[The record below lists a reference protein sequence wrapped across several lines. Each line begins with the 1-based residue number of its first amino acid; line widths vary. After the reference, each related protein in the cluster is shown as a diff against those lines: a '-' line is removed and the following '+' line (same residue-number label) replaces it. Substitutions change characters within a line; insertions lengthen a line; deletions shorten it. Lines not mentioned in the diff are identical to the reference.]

1 MDVCEAI
8 GELPVPLACELA
20 RALLRQRCAMKRI
33 LSKSRKIRR
42 QGFLGRLLGRADIAG
57 FVTGLENALMA
68 SRRLDA
74 VDEAAIHRL
83 MKLHK
88 VRTFK
93 QVDNATRDLVERL
106 ALTMRPD
113 DFGGQW
119 EQQLRSLAKRLK
131 VPDETVVQAIK
142 SAAKRLLRE
151 ACERGVVDGNVTS
164 QETQELISLR
174 QRVGLDEREHTAIFL
189 VAAQTYA
196 QQLFEQAM
204 ADGRLNPQEES
215 ELAGLAQAL
224 GVAFDY
230 DQVAH
235 KAIENARKRWQI
247 EHGVLS
253 TVAAPINLQR
263 GERCYAWLEVEALES
278 RERTISTRY
287 GGPAVSFRIMKGVY
301 YRAGAYRTERTRES
315 YHHSFG
321 IGSLCVTSRRLV
333 FSSPQKGISIPWG
346 RILDCVAYVDGVEV
360 RRGNGKPLVFLF
372 RRDDEFF
379 LPILN
384 RAMSGT

>member
-1 MDVCEAI
+1 
-8 GELPVPLACELA
+8 
-20 RALLRQRCAMKRI
+20 
-33 LSKSRKIRR
+33 
-42 QGFLGRLLGRADIAG
+42 
-57 FVTGLENALMA
+57 
-68 SRRLDA
+68 
-74 VDEAAIHRL
+74 
-83 MKLHK
+83 
-88 VRTFK
+88 
-93 QVDNATRDLVERL
+93 
-106 ALTMRPD
+106 MRSD
-113 DFGGQW
+113 DFGGEW
-119 EQQLRSLAKRLK
+119 EHQLRSLAKRLK

-151 ACERGVVDGNVTS
+151 ACERAVVDGNVTS

-174 QRVGLDEREHTAIFL
+174 QRVGLDEREHAAIFL

-204 ADGRLNPQEES
+204 ADGKLNPQEES

-263 GERCYAWLEVEALES
+263 GERCYAWLEAEALES

-301 YRAGAYRTERTRES
+301 YRAGAYRTERIRKS

-321 IGSLCVTSRRLV
+321 IGSLCVTSRRLA
-333 FSSPQKGISIPWG
+333 FSSPQKGISIPWV